1 MNRLERAAAA
11 LVYLDLLHNLAA
23 WLAREPADAH
33 ALVQETYRRALDTVP
48 QQEAEPKLRVR
59 LLTMLWEV
67 YRQRYPTNSDPFP
80 ASLFAQAGRRIPP
93 TKAAM
98 HRRSLLHTLPKDELD
113 AGLRQL
119 PEDLRA
125 VLILADIEGCPVTEV
140 AEIFGCPGEH
150 AQAALSHAR
159 RSLHGFLEA
168 RIASTLPPLDSE
180 ELP

>member
-23 WLAREPADAH
+23 WLARESADAH
-33 ALVQETYRRALDTVP
+33 ALVHETYRRALATVP
-48 QQEAEPKLRVR
+48 QQLAGPKLRVR
-59 LLTMLWEV
+59 LLTIMWEV
-67 YRQRYPTNSDPFP
+67 YRQRYHTSSDPP
-80 ASLFAQAGRRIPP
+80 SASPFEEAGRTAPQA
-93 TKAAM
+93 KAAM
-98 HRRSLLHTLPKDELD
+98 YRRSLLHTLPKDELD

-140 AEIFGCPGEH
+140 AEIFSCPGEQ

-159 RSLHGFLEA
+159 RCLHGFLEA

-180 ELP
+180 EQP